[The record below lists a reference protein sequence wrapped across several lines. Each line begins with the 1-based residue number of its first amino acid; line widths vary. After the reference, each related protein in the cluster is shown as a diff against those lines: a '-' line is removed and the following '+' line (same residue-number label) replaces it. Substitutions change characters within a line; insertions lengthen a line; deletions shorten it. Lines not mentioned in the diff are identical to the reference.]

1 MDIFLYI
8 SFPLIYYLRLMLM
21 KTINLVT
28 TLLFCII
35 FINISSAQTVKQ
47 QQTNKKNSVKG
58 IKLISNIKNDNLLKV
73 EKDVTSTHKNTD
85 EVKQKQIISKS
96 NKQSSKIKM
105 IKPTTVTPN
114 TTKTKV
120 EESKKYKLEYQKG
133 IKTKEV
139 EDE

>member
-1 MDIFLYI
+1 
-8 SFPLIYYLRLMLM
+8 M
-21 KTINLVT
+21 KTLNLVI
-28 TLLFCII
+28 TLLFCVF
-35 FINISSAQTVKQ
+35 FINILNAQTVKKQ
-47 QQTNKKNSVKG
+47 QINTKKSVKG
-58 IKLISNIKNDNLLKV
+58 IKLIPNIKNDNLFKV

-120 EESKKYKLEYQKG
+120 EKSKKYKLEYQKN
-133 IKTKEV
+133 IKIKKV
-139 EDE
+139 KDE

>member
-1 MDIFLYI
+1 
-8 SFPLIYYLRLMLM
+8 M
-21 KTINLVT
+21 KTLNLSIT
-28 TLLFCII
+28 ILFCVF
-35 FINISSAQTVKQ
+35 FINILNAQTVKQ
-47 QQTNKKNSVKG
+47 QQINTKKSVKG
-58 IKLISNIKNDNLLKV
+58 IKLIPNIKNDNLLKV

-114 TTKTKV
+114 TTKIKV
-120 EESKKYKLEYQKG
+120 EESKKYKLEYQKK

>member
-1 MDIFLYI
+1 
-8 SFPLIYYLRLMLM
+8 M

-28 TLLFCII
+28 TLLFCVL
-35 FINISSAQTVKQ
+35 FVNISSAQTVKKH
-47 QQTNKKNSVKG
+47 QTNKKDSVKG
-58 IKLISNIKNDNLLKV
+58 INLIPNIKNDNLLKV

-114 TTKTKV
+114 TSKTKV
-120 EESKKYKLEYQKG
+120 EESKKYNL
-133 IKTKEV
+133 
-139 EDE
+139 D

>member
-8 SFPLIYYLRLMLM
+8 SFPNFYLRLM
-21 KTINLVT
+21 KTLNLVI
-28 TLLFCII
+28 TLLFCVF
-35 FINISSAQTVKQ
+35 FINILNAQTVKQ
-47 QQTNKKNSVKG
+47 QQINTKKSVKG
-58 IKLISNIKNDNLLKV
+58 IKLIPNIKHDNLLKV

-96 NKQSSKIKM
+96 NKKSSKIKI

-120 EESKKYKLEYQKG
+120 EESKKYKLEYQKK
-133 IKTKEV
+133 IKTK
-139 EDE
+139 DGY

>member
-1 MDIFLYI
+1 
-8 SFPLIYYLRLMLM
+8 M

-28 TLLFCII
+28 TLLFCIL
-35 FINISSAQTVKQ
+35 FINISSAQIVKQ

-58 IKLISNIKNDNLLKV
+58 IKLIPNIKNDNLLKV
-73 EKDVTSTHKNTD
+73 EKDVTSTTHKNTD
-85 EVKQKQIISKS
+85 EVTQKQIISQS
-96 NKQSSKIKM
+96 DKQSSKIKM

-120 EESKKYKLEYQKG
+120 EESKKYKLEYQKR

>member
-1 MDIFLYI
+1 
-8 SFPLIYYLRLMLM
+8 M
-21 KTINLVT
+21 KTLNLVM
-28 TLLFCII
+28 TLLFCVF
-35 FINISSAQTVKQ
+35 FINILNAQTVKQ

-120 EESKKYKLEYQKG
+120 EKSKKYKLEYQKR

>member
-96 NKQSSKIKM
+96 NKNLSKIKM
-105 IKPTTVTPN
+105 ISPTTVVPN
-114 TTKTKV
+114 TTQRKGVKS
-120 EESKKYKLEYQKG
+120 SKSKYQRKK
-133 IKTKEV
+133 IKTKKV
-139 EDE
+139 KDE

>member
-1 MDIFLYI
+1 MKKIVFPIVVII
-8 SFPLIYYLRLMLM
+8 SCFC
-21 KTINLVT
+21 TNIN
-28 TLLFCII
+28 
-35 FINISSAQTVKQ
+35 AQTVKK

-120 EESKKYKLEYQKG
+120 EESKKYK
-133 IKTKEV
+133 
-139 EDE
+139 